1 MNFWGSQSLPF
12 TTISPH
18 LFRMGLP
25 DETFKGTNTFS
36 FLVSDDVFFLSMGE
50 SLSLYWAST
59 DLKNY
64 WELLCV
70 LPKLECTNNSS
81 STISSLMIS
90 LTIILES
97 MEAKSEKI
105 FSFFFLFLTLN
116 ILMGIKN
123 TNAEVQARTIM
134 MILFL
139 LNPFVYLKAWSD
151 NSSMMW
157 DISR

>member
-1 MNFWGSQSLPF
+1 
-12 TTISPH
+12 
-18 LFRMGLP
+18 
-25 DETFKGTNTFS
+25 
-36 FLVSDDVFFLSMGE
+36 
-50 SLSLYWAST
+50 
-59 DLKNY
+59 
-64 WELLCV
+64 
-70 LPKLECTNNSS
+70 
-81 STISSLMIS
+81 MIS

-151 NSSMMW
+151 KSSMMW